1 MSSLLDWSS
10 VDLGAIYKIKINHRL
25 KLKISKLSPLN
36 VLNKFICKLVPDM
49 NALEEWIN
57 TSCDTL
63 AGNLGEN
70 ATLLE
75 SVKLLDGEISVQKTH
90 LVVSSARGDVYIIFT

>member
-1 MSSLLDWSS
+1 MLDWSS
-10 VDLGAIYKIKINHRL
+10 VDLVAIYKIKINHRL